1 MYARLTSPCIQFARS
16 ASLVLQQI
24 STIKPDATDL
34 SSITGSFLRP
44 CVARVIS
51 GLRRMQKR
59 LGSKDGLWIFLL
71 RPVNSIVAV
80 AIPYPVRARPRSFAL
95 VSKAVFTCRA
105 IGSHKINAY
114 PNFLSRAREKVLLK
128 NLARSFATPGSRPFL
143 WGPATISRCR
153 RR

>member
-1 MYARLTSPCIQFARS
+1 MYARLTSPCIQFAKS

-34 SSITGSFLRP
+34 SSITGSFLRL

-71 RPVNSIVAV
+71 RPINSIIAV
-80 AIPYPVRARPRSFAL
+80 AIPYTVRARPRSFSL
-95 VSKAVFTCRA
+95 NTKAVFTCRA
-105 IGSHKINAY
+105 IRSHKINAY
-114 PNFLSRAREKVLLK
+114 PNFLFPARDKVLRKNRAR
-128 NLARSFATPGSRPFL
+128 NSATLGSRPFL
-143 WGPATISRCR
+143 WVPAMT
-153 RR
+153 